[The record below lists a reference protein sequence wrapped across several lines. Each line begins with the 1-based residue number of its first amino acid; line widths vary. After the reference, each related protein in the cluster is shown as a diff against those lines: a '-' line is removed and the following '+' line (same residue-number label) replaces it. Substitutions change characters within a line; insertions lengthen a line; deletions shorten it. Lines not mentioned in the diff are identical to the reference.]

1 MKFGLTD
8 KELESLSS
16 IFSKKLSSGNIYI
29 YGSRAKGN
37 YTSTS
42 DIDLVIKGSQAL
54 STNELAEIEDAIIE
68 SDIPYLCDIQ
78 YLENI
83 SNQALLEHIARIG
96 KLIYETIN

>member
-42 DIDLVIKGSQAL
+42 DIDLVIQGSQTL

-83 SNQALLEHIARIG
+83 SNQALLEHIATIG